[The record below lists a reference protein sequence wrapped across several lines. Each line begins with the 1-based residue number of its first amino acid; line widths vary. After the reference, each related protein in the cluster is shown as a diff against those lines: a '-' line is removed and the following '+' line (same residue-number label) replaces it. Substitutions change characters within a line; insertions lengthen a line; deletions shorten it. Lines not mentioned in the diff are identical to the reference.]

1 MSSRRSGGKA
11 TIGWSLLG
19 SEAAGEVLAGQE
31 AFIKP
36 SGRGQAE
43 DQEAGVFMSHPT
55 GPRNPSPLA
64 GSPKPLSAPPGLIR
78 PSPRLGGVVVCL
90 RH

>member
-1 MSSRRSGGKA
+1 MSSRSSVGKA
-11 TIGWSLLG
+11 TIGGPG
-19 SEAAGEVLAGQE
+19 SAAAGEGLKGQE

-43 DQEAGVFMSHPT
+43 GQEAGAFMSHPT

-64 GSPKPLSAPPGLIR
+64 GLPKPLSAPPGLIR
-78 PSPRLGGVVVCL
+78 PSPRLRGIVLCP
-90 RH
+90 RR

>member
-1 MSSRRSGGKA
+1 MPKRWQSDNR
-11 TIGWSLLG
+11 LELG
-19 SEAAGEVLAGQE
+19 SSAAGEVLAGQE

-36 SGRGQAE
+36 SGRGQTE

-64 GSPKPLSAPPGLIR
+64 GSRS
-78 PSPRLGGVVVCL
+78 PSPPLL
-90 RH
+90 S